1 MYHLRSRHTAVC
13 LKLAA
18 WLLLINWL
26 LLPAAFIVLIL
37 AWVRI
42 DRQLAL
48 LSVCLIAAAG
58 VVGVI
63 QWGLSALV
71 RCPLCLTTPIARRA
85 CSKHRKA
92 KRLLGSYRLR
102 VACAVI
108 FRKYFRCPYCGKTT
122 TVNTRVDSP

>member
-1 MYHLRSRHTAVC
+1 MYYLRSRHAVVC

-18 WLLLINWL
+18 WMLIVNWL
-26 LLPAAFIVLIL
+26 LFPSAFIVLIA
-37 AWVRI
+37 AWIRI
-42 DRQLAL
+42 DGQLAL
-48 LSVCLIAAAG
+48 LSLCLFASAG
-58 VVGVI
+58 LVTFI
-63 QWGLSALV
+63 QWGFAGLV

-85 CSKHRKA
+85 CSKHCKA

-108 FRKYFRCPYCGKTT
+108 FRKDFRCPYCGETT